1 MIDNVLPVIFGYDI
15 SAYSFA
21 RLFHEFGGY
30 RSLVVADA
38 DRGPIQHS
46 RLFDVRRVPRQ
57 VRQNEDLFYAELAK
71 IEEEYPD
78 STLLLLVNTDDEVE
92 FVSHHRGRLERWIA
106 PYSSEEVIERASNKD
121 SMAELI
127 TNLGLAVPARIDI
140 AITPQLG
147 TDVATNMQHS
157 QADVAPASADRLR
170 ERWAQHLHTL
180 QFPVIAKPQDARFS
194 LDRWWNQGLRKV
206 KVLPTV
212 AEALCW
218 FDELV
223 RNGVNTKLIVQELIP
238 GHDTAQWLVNGY
250 VNSAGEISAIGS
262 GHVLLGLHQPAY
274 IGNAGIV
281 LLEKNDELIAQAAQ
295 IVKAAGI
302 RGFFSMDV
310 KVDPRDGTAYWL
322 DLNPRIGRGHYYL
335 KVGGVD
341 LAKALIDDVE
351 GRPMQFQTNS
361 ATGIFSIIPQVIA
374 TRKYVPDAELW
385 KKVKDARK
393 VAKVDPLAYSKDRH
407 LKRWIYRTLH
417 GINEARRM
425 RQFYPEPT
433 YTGF

>member
-21 RLFHEFGGY
+21 RLFHEYGGY

-38 DRGPIQHS
+38 DRGPIQYS
-46 RLFDVRRVPRQ
+46 QLFDVRKIPHQ
-57 VRQNEDLFYAELAK
+57 VRQDEDLFYAELAK

-78 STLLLLVNTDDEVE
+78 RRLLLLVNTDDEVE
-92 FVSHHRGRLERWIA
+92 FVSHHRGRLARWII
-106 PYSSEEVIERASNKD
+106 PYSSEDVIERASNKD
-121 SMAELI
+121 SMAQLI
-127 TNLGLAVPARIDI
+127 TNLGLAVPARIGITI
-140 AITPQLG
+140 APQTD
-147 TDVATNMQHS
+147 TDVANKPQHS
-157 QADVAPASADRLR
+157 QENDASASADRMR
-170 ERWAQHLHTL
+170 ERWAQSLHTL

-206 KVLPTV
+206 KVLPTS

-218 FDELV
+218 FDELM
-223 RNGVNTKLIVQELIP
+223 RNGVNTNLIVQELIP

-274 IGNAGIV
+274 IGNAAIV
-281 LLEKNDELIAQAAQ
+281 LLEKNDELIDQAAQ
-295 IVKAAGI
+295 IVKATGI

-310 KVDPRDGTAYWL
+310 KIDPRDGTAYWL

-341 LAKALIDDVE
+341 LAKAVIDDVE
-351 GRPMQFQTNS
+351 GRSGQFQTNS
-361 ATGIFSIIPQVIA
+361 TTGIFSIIPQAIA

-385 KKVKDARK
+385 QKVKDARK
-393 VAKVDPLAYSKDRH
+393 VAKVDPLAYSQDRH

-417 GINEARRM
+417 GVNEARRM
-425 RQFYPEPT
+425 RQFYPKPT